1 MRHGVVAETD
11 MSQMFAALL
20 GALVSVIFSGILL
33 ESYKRHRDLQGT
45 ASALAGEI
53 YSIIHMSE
61 KRRHAADFAMLLTRL
76 EAGQDVKF
84 PNITGDDPPKIDPVA
99 EKHLDRVGLLPQN
112 LPERIATF
120 YTYMR
125 GIRIDLVNLAKGE
138 FTDPKMQAAVIR
150 ADLVLWADAVQ
161 LGNGLWTDLRTVAVK
176 VWWLHAA
183 ILQFKISCTDW
194 SVCGFIALKRFIQKL
209 TGRADATASQSNTG
223 SQATAVVTPPTLAQ
237 NLPQSTAASSFAPP
251 FQELVTDV
259 EAKIDNELPT
269 LAANLGK
276 NRAEALKHTLID
288 QYCGLLLERASRFL
302 YGSQIDALIF
312 INANNNRATTDEI
325 KRFYDTGAK
334 TFPHIY
340 VNYSFEKWLAFMQ
353 INGILG
359 FMNNIISATPIGKA
373 LIAYM
378 QMRQYLVTRAP
389 G

>member
-1 MRHGVVAETD
+1 
-11 MSQMFAALL
+11 
-20 GALVSVIFSGILL
+20 
-33 ESYKRHRDLQGT
+33 
-45 ASALAGEI
+45 
-53 YSIIHMSE
+53 
-61 KRRHAADFAMLLTRL
+61 MLLTRL

-176 VWWLHAA
+176 VWRLHAA

-276 NRAEALKHTLID
+276 NWAEALKHTLID
-288 QYCGLLLERASRFL
+288 PILWATFRESIAIPIWQP
-302 YGSQIDALIF
+302 
-312 INANNNRATTDEI
+312 NRCTD
-325 KRFYDTGAK
+325 
-334 TFPHIY
+334 IY
-340 VNYSFEKWLAFMQ
+340 
-353 INGILG
+353 
-359 FMNNIISATPIGKA
+359 
-373 LIAYM
+373 
-378 QMRQYLVTRAP
+378 
-389 G
+389 